1 MLKDNA
7 QNTVRIERMIM
18 MSRNMIKTMA
28 VVLVAVLILAGMS
41 GCGSRKERVLIYT
54 SAEDYSI
61 ANMSQ
66 RLNEVFP
73 EYDIIV
79 EYVST
84 GNHAAKLLAE
94 GTSTDVDIVHDLDYA
109 YLAQLAKAGVL
120 ADLSGYDYSI
130 YMPDTVE
137 STNYIIECRNGG
149 AIILNTEVLQKKE
162 LAEPTCYEDLLKPE
176 YKGLISMPNPKS
188 SGTGY
193 MFLKSLVNE
202 WGEEAAFA
210 YFDKLTPNVLQ
221 YTSSGSGPV
230 NAVVQGEAAIGLGM
244 TAQAVLQI
252 NEGMPLKVVYF
263 EEGSPFNLYGQTMI
277 KGKENRESVK
287 RVFDYMI
294 STYCY
299 ENNEKFLPEKIYV
312 DKDFVLDNYPQ
323 DIAYSD
329 MSNNS
334 IEEKDRLLSMWKY

>member
-1 MLKDNA
+1 
-7 QNTVRIERMIM
+7 M
-18 MSRNMIKTMA
+18 MNRKTTNFCRVIA
-28 VVLVAVLILAGMS
+28 IVLVTGLMLAGMV
-41 GCGSRKERVLIYT
+41 GCGNSKERVLIYT
-54 SAEDYSI
+54 SAEDYSV
-61 ANMSQ
+61 ANMTQ

-73 EYDIIV
+73 EYNIVV
-79 EYVST
+79 EYIST
-84 GNHAAKLLAE
+84 GNHGAKLLAE

-109 YLAQLAKAGVL
+109 YLAQLAEAGVL

-130 YMPDTVE
+130 YMPDTKE
-137 STNYIIECRNGG
+137 STNYIVECRNGG
-149 AIILNTEVLQKKE
+149 AIILNTKVLKE
-162 LAEPTCYEDLLKPE
+162 KGLAEPTSYEDLLKPE
-176 YKGLISMPNPKS
+176 YEGLISMPNPKS

-193 MFLKSLVNE
+193 MFLKSLVNA
-202 WGEEAAFA
+202 WGEEKAFA

-230 NAVVQGEAAIGLGM
+230 NALVQEEAAVGLGM

-252 NEGMPLKVVYF
+252 NAGAPLKVVYF

-277 KGKENRESVK
+277 KGKETRESVK
-287 RVFDYMI
+287 RVFDYII

-299 ENNEKFLPEKIYV
+299 ENNEKFMPEKIYV
-312 DKDFVLDNYPQ
+312 DKDFVLENYPQ

-334 IEEKDRLLSMWKY
+334 SEEKERLLAMWKY